1 MWRVLPIIYKGS
13 LEACPPENI
22 FVGACMWVFGLL
34 CILCVI
40 SSREEGGG
48 GGGIL
53 HMHVH

>member
-48 GGGIL
+48 GIL